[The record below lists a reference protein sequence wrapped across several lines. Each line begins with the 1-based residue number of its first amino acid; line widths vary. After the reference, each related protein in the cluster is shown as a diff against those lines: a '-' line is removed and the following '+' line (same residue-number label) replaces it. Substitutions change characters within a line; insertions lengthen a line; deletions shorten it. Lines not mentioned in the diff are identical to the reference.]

1 MFGAKNGFHIGLRSI
16 RNSFCT
22 SCDSDEDYTP
32 SLVEQVAT
40 GIDAVAILNYVRKLM
55 SLSLIALNL
64 RQMP

>member
-32 SLVEQVAT
+32 SLVEQVT
-40 GIDAVAILNYVRKLM
+40 NGMDAVAV
-55 SLSLIALNL
+55 LSLLSKLTALLSIARIV
-64 RQMP
+64 RQML